1 MPNDWLN
8 VLLILAVLLGLMLVL
23 RRVQRR
29 YSPHPELIRKL
40 LHVSMGLI
48 TLSFPW
54 LFHSALPVVTLAVL
68 AVGWMALLKFYPPLR
83 TQLGTVLGGVGR
95 QSLGEIYFPISIAL
109 IFVLAQDDPLLYAI
123 PMLLLTLADAVA
135 AMIGVRYGRLHY
147 KTADGQKTAEGS
159 ITFFMVAFFSAHVP
173 LLLLSQTGRA
183 ETLLIAVILGL
194 LVMLL
199 EAIAWRGL
207 DNLFIPLGGF
217 LLLKTHLEMTV
228 PDLLVRLVVTLV
240 LVAFVLCWRKKTTLN
255 DSALLGA
262 ALIGYLS
269 WALGGWQW
277 FIPPGILF
285 VTYPLF
291 VPWIDQQQTPLN
303 DTERQMMLWLPT
315 NPDAHP
321 RQWERVHNIYSV
333 LSVCAAGLLWL
344 TLFVLL
350 DRPELLYPYTLAYS
364 ANLAVV
370 GVAGI
375 SPIRYWHPSR
385 IGFLLRSILKAWAIL
400 ALPMLI
406 VIGFS
411 HASLLYLGIAL
422 IGTAFAAIGYYLAQ
436 PLLRSLKSDLLAWI
450 CRPIFTWLGSLL
462 CLIPLLLQ

>member
-8 VLLILAVLLGLMLVL
+8 VLSILTVLLGLMLVL
-23 RRVQRR
+23 RLIQRR
-29 YSPHPELIRKL
+29 YAPHPELIRKL

-54 LFHSALPVVTLAVL
+54 LFHSALPVVILAVL
-68 AVGWMALLKFYPPLR
+68 AVGWMGLLKFYAPLR
-83 TQLGTVLGGVGR
+83 DRLGSVLGGVGR

-109 IFVLAQDDPLLYAI
+109 IFVLAQSDPLLYII

-135 AMIGVRYGRLHY
+135 AIIGVRYGRLHY
-147 KTADGQKTAEGS
+147 KTTDGQKSAEGS

-173 LLLLSQTGRA
+173 LLLFSQTGRA
-183 ETLLIAVILGL
+183 ETLLIAIILGL

-217 LLLKTHLEMTV
+217 LLLKTHLEMAV
-228 PDLLVRLVVTLV
+228 PDLLVRLFVTLA

-255 DSALLGA
+255 DSALLGVA
-262 ALIGYLS
+262 FIGYLS
-269 WALGGWQW
+269 WAVGGWQW

-285 VTYPLF
+285 ITYPLF
-291 VPWIDQQQTPLN
+291 VPWIDQHQSPLS

-315 NPDAHP
+315 DPDTHP

-350 DRPELLYPYTLAYS
+350 DRPEFLYPYTLAYS
-364 ANLAVV
+364 ANLAVI

-375 SPIRYWHPSR
+375 SPVNYWHLSQ
-385 IGFLLRSILKAWAIL
+385 IGFLLANILKAWVIL
-400 ALPMLI
+400 ALPMLC
-406 VIGFS
+406 VIGIS
-411 HASLLYLGIAL
+411 PVLLLHAGLILL
-422 IGTAFAAIGYYLAQ
+422 GTMLAAIGYYLAQ
-436 PLLRSLKSDLLAWI
+436 PLLRSLPTDLPAWS
-450 CRPIFTWLGSLL
+450 CRPIFALLGSLL
-462 CLIPLLLQ
+462 CLLPLLQ